1 MAATGVIFV
10 EQKVLLQFAEIQHLT
25 QLDANKQILLL
36 VQLFNC
42 VKSFEVYIKDPE
54 AIPKQSVIKDFF
66 SKLCTVIACQQDDAF
81 TEPTDKI
88 VTKTEPLTEDVS
100 DNDYTEPVEDLPE
113 YGLLDNSVVKDEL
126 NTIAVSSS
134 SWTTPSSTSVK
145 PELSMD
151 IASTLNDT
159 IIAISNHESALI
171 SSLALSTDTSS
182 TVAASQ
188 VGLTDLSACTSAAA
202 VNSTDEDTADTKLFY
217 TETKTLVSGVRRSAR
232 HTRLPV
238 KLNSEEF
245 IGLQDAAAKPVK
257 QAAAAAKLAEH
268 VGTKSAKQ
276 STTKAVKQLTTKAAK
291 QSTTKELKQR
301 ALKSTKQTLV
311 KTKHTVVKTGQDV
324 SVSPEK
330 AKKAPAQQTRE
341 GKAAPKSLKQG
352 PEASSRRAAQKSL
365 KSVRKRVGRPV
376 KHKKAATLEGLAEGA
391 PVEKQPKISSTETKS
406 SKAELFAEQNTD
418 NSIQKGEN
426 TDTTELQ
433 YICAVCNLRFEDI
446 SKYVDHVTLHPTPTT
461 DELNCKECGLRLK
474 TKSALI
480 QHQRSHVAK
489 TISDVSCPTCGKV
502 FLKKKYLKPHMLR
515 HQGDKNV
522 LCDSCPARFYDRKGL
537 YVHYNRVHLGKI
549 RNMEAKFFCSYCSF
563 KSYRKRDLDRHSV
576 VHTKMKNYVCDIC
589 GVRLAH
595 FTSLSIHKRLHS
607 GTKPFKCDICQKEF
621 SQKISLQNHER
632 IHTGERPYKCDQCSR
647 GFQTSSHLSRHK
659 ITHSQELLFQCK
671 FCDKWFARPFQVKK
685 HVKENHSDPDLES
698 DALTYEYIKV
708 EADPEDVSFQDE
720 LVCDS
725 DIQYESIVIEYID

>member
-406 SKAELFAEQNTD
+406 SKAELFAEQNTEC
-418 NSIQKGEN
+418 IERKGPMLSCKLCDYIVNADKYINIKIHIRNKHGVFDEN
-426 TDTTELQ
+426 PLCSYCKKHFVDGPQLQEHIKLAHKNKTFLCDLCGRPFTTKQ
-433 YICAVCNLRFEDI
+433 NLRRHGMKWHNEPGNFRC
-446 SKYVDHVTLHPTPTT
+446 HVC
-461 DELNCKECGLRLK
+461 DYK
-474 TKSALI
+474 T
-480 QHQRSHVAK
+480 
-489 TISDVSCPTCGKV
+489 
-502 FLKKKYLKPHMLR
+502 
-515 HQGDKNV
+515 
-522 LCDSCPARFYDRKGL
+522 YD
-537 YVHYNRVHLGKI
+537 RVHLEKHLQKH
-549 RNMEAKFFCSYCSF
+549 RTRDEV
-563 KSYRKRDLDRHSV
+563 YRKFLCHLCGRGFRLQPALEKHLGECFQSL
-576 VHTKMKNYVCDIC
+576 VCHVC
-589 GVRLAH
+589 AA
-595 FTSLSIHKRLHS
+595 T
-607 GTKPFKCDICQKEF
+607 F
-621 SQKISLQNHER
+621 SSLQVFKEHVRGKHGTVQYECKHCKKRFRWRSSMSNHNNR
-632 IHTGERPYKCDQCSR
+632 RCHVQNSRPSKLHKCLDCNKRFKWYSSLR
-647 GFQTSSHLSRHK
+647 SHHANACPGPDTSS
-659 ITHSQELLFQCK
+659 E
-671 FCDKWFARPFQVKK
+671 CD
-685 HVKENHSDPDLES
+685 
-698 DALTYEYIKV
+698 
-708 EADPEDVSFQDE
+708 
-720 LVCDS
+720 
-725 DIQYESIVIEYID
+725 